1 MFKINSIFDTD
12 SYKMGH
18 AEMLPEGA
26 QFLSSYGTAR
36 SDETWNYSMFFGL
49 QSWLKTLR
57 PVTMDDV
64 REAHDV
70 MMQHCGV
77 FNLKGWTDLVEQ
89 CDGILPI
96 AIDALP
102 EGMVVPNRTPL
113 YTIRNTRPGFAW
125 VPQYV
130 ESPLLRSVWYPSSV
144 GTLSWS
150 VKQDIRAYLEK
161 TCDNPQAELSFRLHD
176 FGSRGVSSRES
187 AALGGMAHL
196 VNFSGSDTL
205 PGLLA
210 ARHYYNEPMAAHN
223 IPAMEHS
230 VICAWGEEGELDAY
244 ENAIDKFLKPG
255 KMLSIVPDAYDLHN
269 AIDVILG
276 QKLKEKIVNS
286 GGVLVVRPDSGDPVS
301 EVMFAVRSLA
311 HRFGYTTNKKGYIVL
326 NPCVRVIQ
334 GDGVNKDSIK
344 SIMAALE
351 INGFSIENVA
361 FGMGGGLL
369 QLVFRDLLGYAQKA
383 WAVTSGHSGWTG
395 INKRPVTASQKT
407 SLKGLHM
414 VVEDEGKIVT
424 APVGTFAPERNLLQP
439 TWKDGKLLREQSYS
453 DVRAIADSFR
463 RDANNNIYRV
473 SQERE
478 LLDA

>member
-1 MFKINSIFDTD
+1 MFNVNSIFDTD
-12 SYKMGH
+12 SYKQGH
-18 AEMLPEGA
+18 KEMLPESV

-36 SDETWNYSMFFGL
+36 SDEVWRYSVFSHL
-49 QSWLKTLR
+49 QPWLKSLR
-57 PVTMDDV
+57 PVTMEEV

-70 MMQHCGV
+70 MVEHCGV
-77 FNLKGWTDLVEQ
+77 FNLDGWTRLVQE

-102 EGMVVPNRTPL
+102 EGTVVQNRTPL
-113 YTIRNTRPGFAW
+113 YTIRNTRPSFAW

-130 ESPLLRSVWYPSSV
+130 EAALLRAVWYGSTV
-144 GTLSWS
+144 ATLSWS
-150 VKQDIRAYLEK
+150 VKQDIRKFLEL
-161 TCDNPQAELSFRLHD
+161 TCDNPEAELSFRLHD
-176 FGSRGVSSRES
+176 FGARGVSSRES
-187 AALGGMAHL
+187 AALGGLAHL
-196 VNFSGSDTL
+196 INFSGSDTL

-210 ARHYYNEPMAAHN
+210 ARRYYSEPMAAHN

-230 VICAWGEEGELDAY
+230 VICAWGEADEAKAY

-255 KMLSIVPDAYDLHN
+255 AMLSVVPDAYDLHN

-276 QKLKEKIVNS
+276 QQLKEKIINS

-311 HRFGYTTNKKGYIVL
+311 NRFGYTTNKKGYMVL
-326 NPCVRVIQ
+326 HPSVRVIQ

-344 SIMAALE
+344 SIMSSLQ

-369 QLVFRDLLGYAQKA
+369 QSVNRDTLGYAQKA
-383 WAVTSGHSGWTG
+383 WAVSGESGEWTG
-395 INKRPVTASQKT
+395 INKKPVTASQKT

-414 VVEDEGKIVT
+414 VVEDDGKIVT
-424 APVGTFAPERNLLQP
+424 APVGTFDADRNLLQP
-439 TWKDGKLLREQSYS
+439 VWADGKLLREQSLAE
-453 DVRAIADSFR
+453 VRAIANSFR
-463 RDANNNIYRV
+463 RDENSNIYRV
-473 SQERE
+473 
-478 LLDA
+478 

>member
-1 MFKINSIFDTD
+1 MFEINSVMDTD
-12 SYKMGH
+12 SYKAGH
-18 AEMLPEGA
+18 AEMLPPGV

-36 SDETWNYSMFFGL
+36 SDEVWNYSVFSHL
-49 QSWLKTLR
+49 QTWLKTLR
-57 PVTMDDV
+57 PVTKDDV
-64 REAHDV
+64 LEAHEV

-77 FNLKGWTDLVEQ
+77 FNLDGWMRLVKE
-89 CDGILPI
+89 CGGILPI

-130 ESPLLRSVWYPSSV
+130 ESPLLRAVWYGSTV
-144 GTLSWS
+144 ATLSWT
-150 VKQDIRAYLEK
+150 VKQEIRKYLEK
-161 TCDNPQAELSFRLHD
+161 TCDNPEAELSFRLHD
-176 FGSRGVSSRES
+176 FGARGVSSRES
-187 AALGGMAHL
+187 AALGGLAHL
-196 VNFSGSDTL
+196 INFSGSDTL

-210 ARHYYNEPMAAHN
+210 ARRYYGEPMAAHN

-230 VICAWGEEGELDAY
+230 VICAWGESEELSAY
-244 ENAIDKFLKPG
+244 ENAIDKFMKPG
-255 KMLSIVPDAYDLHN
+255 AMLSVVPDAYDLHN

-276 QKLKEKIVNS
+276 QKLKDKIVKS

-311 HRFGYTTNKKGYIVL
+311 NRFGYTTNKKGFMVL

-369 QLVFRDLLGYAQKA
+369 QSVNRDTLGYAQKA
-383 WAVTSGHSGWTG
+383 WAVSGDNKQWLG
-395 INKRPVTASQKT
+395 INKKPVTASQKT
-407 SLKGLHM
+407 SLKGVHM
-414 VVEDEGKIVT
+414 VVEDDGKIVT
-424 APVGTFAPERNLLQP
+424 APKGAFAAERNLLQP
-439 TWKDGKLLREQSYS
+439 VWADGKLLREQSLAE
-453 DVRAIADSFR
+453 VRGIANSFR
-463 RDANNNIYRV
+463 LDANHNLYR
-473 SQERE
+473 
-478 LLDA
+478 A